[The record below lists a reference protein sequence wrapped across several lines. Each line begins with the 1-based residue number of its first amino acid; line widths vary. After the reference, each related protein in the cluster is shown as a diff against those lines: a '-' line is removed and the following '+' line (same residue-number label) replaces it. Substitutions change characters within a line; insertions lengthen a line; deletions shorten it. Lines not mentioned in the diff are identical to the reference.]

1 MSWEC
6 LIKKR
11 EKESKYIF
19 KIYLFLLYENVTVIK
34 SKWQYRIVNFL
45 LNFNNS
51 DFINTSLKDIDLSNS
66 NIEDIS
72 LDLNCIKGAII
83 SLEQT
88 MDLIGLLGVKIKE

>member
-19 KIYLFLLYENVTVIK
+19 KISLFLLYENVTVIK
-34 SKWQYRIVNFL
+34 LKWQYRIVNFL

-51 DFINTSLKDIDLSNS
+51 NF
-66 NIEDIS
+66 
-72 LDLNCIKGAII
+72 
-83 SLEQT
+83 Q
-88 MDLIGLLGVKIKE
+88 